1 MTSPIPLARVYLA
14 RRSFFKY
21 RGSAELDIIFP
32 RWVLDI
38 NRHNVTARH
47 FYRLESGRR
56 ERLLPHKTKRNNVRA
71 KAHYRGECR
80 GFHCTIREPEEAT
93 SIFST
98 GRDRE
103 KTNEPRV
110 GNRKHCR
117 REMRLQR
124 GLEMRGREGRTDCE
138 ERGRE
143 NGARGPWN
151 SDVVGRFS
159 DSFVWSTLRKGETD
173 KKRRA
178 GRPGEFLDS
187 SVGGPCRGVVCEN
200 RWSPTVPRSGTRR
213 GLRTGK
219 RE

>member
-1 MTSPIPLARVYLA
+1 MPGIPLYNSWA
-14 RRSFFKY
+14 
-21 RGSAELDIIFP
+21 RGSNIDILDCK
-32 RWVLDI
+32 
-38 NRHNVTARH
+38 
-47 FYRLESGRR
+47 G
-56 ERLLPHKTKRNNVRA
+56 
-71 KAHYRGECR
+71 
-80 GFHCTIREPEEAT
+80 
-93 SIFST
+93 

-103 KTNEPRV
+103 KANEPRV

-124 GLEMRGREGRTDCE
+124 GLEMGGGREGRTDCE

-187 SVGGPCRGVVCEN
+187 SVGGPCRGDEWYA
-200 RWSPTVPRSGTRR
+200 RTG
-213 GLRTGK
+213 GLRQSRGVGPAAGFALTRGGKTGPDGAPTSGM
-219 RE
+219 